1 MPAARRLGPV
11 EITLIVIDVV
21 LIGVL
26 IFLMATAPDG
36 PDSTADEPTTAT
48 SAPSDPA
55 TDDETP
61 STSTQAVTAPADA
74 LDLAEFATPSGNI
87 WCTIA
92 DTAAVCQI
100 SEIDYQAP
108 QIEGCAD
115 NELAG
120 KVVQVTLE
128 GAEYPC
134 PTGDIAGAAAA
145 DRTVL
150 DYEQTTAVGDYMCA
164 SSETGVT
171 CTNLSAGHQFTITRF
186 GPSLD

>member
-11 EITLIVIDVV
+11 EITLIVIDVI

-26 IFLMATAPDG
+26 IVLLATAPDG
-36 PDSTADEPTTAT
+36 PDDGAGGPTTTT

-55 TDDETP
+55 TDETT
-61 STSTQAVTAPADA
+61 SGTSTQAVTAPADA
-74 LDLAEFATPSGNI
+74 LDVAEFATPSGNI
-87 WCTIA
+87 WCTIG
-92 DTAAVCQI
+92 DSAAVCQI
-100 SEIDYQAP
+100 DVIDYQPP

-120 KVVQVTLE
+120 KIVQVSAE

-134 PTGDIAGAAAA
+134 PTENIPGAAAA

-150 DYEQTTAVGDYMCA
+150 DYDQTTAVGDYMCA

-171 CTNLSAGHQFTITRF
+171 CTNLSAGHRFTITRY